1 MTTLA
6 LTHTLAWRPFIDP
19 MDAHSW
25 WFLLIFPVA
34 FLISVAWKAV
44 RVDDIRGLPR
54 AVVVMTVQVV
64 LAMLGLGLA
73 AYIGLVFVLPI
84 LAGMIR

>member
-1 MTTLA
+1 MTTSALA
-6 LTHTLAWRPFIDP
+6 HTLAWRPFIDP

-34 FLISVAWKAV
+34 FLVSVAWKAV
-44 RVDDIRGLPR
+44 RVDDIRKLPR
-54 AVVVMTVQVV
+54 AVGVMTVQVV

-73 AYIGLVFVLPI
+73 AYLGLIVVLPI
-84 LAGMIR
+84 LAGLSR